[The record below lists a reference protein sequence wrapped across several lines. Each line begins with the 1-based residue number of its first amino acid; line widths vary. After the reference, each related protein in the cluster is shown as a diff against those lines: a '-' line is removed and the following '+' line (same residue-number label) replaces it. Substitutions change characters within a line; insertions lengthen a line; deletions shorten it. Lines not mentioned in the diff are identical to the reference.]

1 MNEMQRR
8 QTRGFAEAD
17 VFTGWKHVLCYVQRA
32 GVKSG
37 IKRGARR
44 RERREG
50 KALLREEKA

>member
-1 MNEMQRR
+1 MQRR
-8 QTRGFAEAD
+8 QTRGLAEGD

-50 KALLREEKA
+50 KAQLREEQI